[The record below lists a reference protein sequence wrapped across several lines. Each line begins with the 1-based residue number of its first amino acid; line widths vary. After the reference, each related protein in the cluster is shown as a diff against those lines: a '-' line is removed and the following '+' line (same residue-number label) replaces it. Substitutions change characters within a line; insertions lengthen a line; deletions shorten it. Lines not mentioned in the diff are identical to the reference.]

1 MRIGVDVR
9 SMLGEKTGVGRYT
22 ENLVHGLA
30 ACSGSHELVL
40 YSLFVKGFR
49 RKTAAVDLPV
59 GSNVSFI
66 SRRVPGRLQKCLW
79 TTGVVA
85 IERFIG
91 DIDVLVLPEPQ
102 VPAVR
107 AARVIS
113 VVHDCIPLLTGRW
126 HPGRTARTISASL
139 RRAAGRADAVI
150 AVSHNTKKD
159 LVELTGIEEQKVKVV
174 HESVGPSC
182 RKLEEAA
189 MEPLRERLK
198 QRYGIE
204 QPFLLFAGTIEP
216 RKNLTMLFRA
226 FSLLKSRGRIDH
238 RLVVAGKRG
247 WMCEDVPAT
256 VRGLGIEGD
265 CIFAGYVPDD
275 DLVALY
281 NAAEVFL
288 YPSYYEGFG
297 LPPLEA
303 MACGT
308 PVVTSD
314 AASLPEVVGDAAV
327 MVAPD
332 DPQELAG
339 AILRLLCDGKL
350 REEMSRMGLARAR
363 LFSRQRMARETLEVI
378 EEVVLGQA
386 AGCGL

>member
-1 MRIGVDVR
+1 MRIGIDVR
-9 SMLGEKTGVGRYT
+9 SMVGEKTGVGRYT
-22 ENLVHGLA
+22 ENLVHGIA
-30 ACSGSHELVL
+30 ACNGSHEFVF

-49 RKTAAVDLPV
+49 RKMAAIDLPQ
-59 GSNVSFI
+59 GSNVRFI

-79 TTGVVA
+79 AAGA
-85 IERFIG
+85 APIERFIG

-107 AARVIS
+107 AARVVSI
-113 VVHDCIPLLTGRW
+113 VHDCIPLVTGRW
-126 HPGRTARTISASL
+126 HPGRTVRTISASL
-139 RRAAGRADAVI
+139 KTTAGRADAVI

-159 LVELTGIEEQKVKVV
+159 LVELTGIEQQKVKVV
-174 HESVGPSC
+174 HESVGPSF
-182 RKLEEAA
+182 RKLEEAE
-189 MEPLRERLK
+189 MEPLRERLE
-198 QRYGIE
+198 QRYGIG
-204 QPFLLFAGTIEP
+204 QPFLLYAGTIEP
-216 RKNLTMLFRA
+216 RKNLKTLFSA
-226 FSLLKSRGRIDH
+226 FSLLKSRGRMDH
-238 RLVVAGKRG
+238 RLVIAGKRG

-256 VRGLGIEGD
+256 VRSLGIEGD

-281 NAAEVFL
+281 NAAELFL

-308 PVVTSD
+308 PVVASNV
-314 AASLPEVVGDAAV
+314 ASLPEVVGEAAV
-327 MVAPD
+327 TVAPD
-332 DPQELAG
+332 DAEGLAG
-339 AILRLLCDGKL
+339 AVMRVLGDGKL

-386 AGCGL
+386 AGGRL